1 MHIRQ
6 PSTKQQQIGYADL
19 KNQERQ
25 ATEVQSLRRQLKE
38 LKKLVAEGKTAAS
51 QSNAEDDNGER
62 DFEHLPLESEEE
74 DVTVSLHSAH
84 ADAAASPT
92 TRINPLRQE
101 GDYNPSTPRNHGAL
115 STSTLRDRG
124 ALSTPITSTPRQVF
138 EPRELSS
145 PSPHSSSHAN
155 GDTNTPSAT
164 PRITCITRQ
173 HVASSHVQVVPSP
186 SSTHPQSSQPQVQP
200 SSSSALA
207 VDVTALKPALF
218 RGGEQPAGRPKVHDY
233 EDHVKLLLI
242 EAIRIFEC
250 FMYTI
255 NPFPNPQETGE
266 WAREIWR
273 TVCAARE
280 DPQQFELTERMIRL
294 VRHSLNSPISY
305 IVLTYTKITTRKS
318 NARGDIVELARTSTQ
333 KAYHFV
339 LGDKKSTERKN
350 LQRYRELTNDSAFH
364 YKNLDVISGAR
375 SGFTQH
381 PYISELIQKAFF
393 KNTRSLGVE
402 FRKYFEPIPMVTIAF
417 ILTVISANID
427 EWSTGKHVQA
437 QFRESDHKDVYLN
450 YLGDLQRWEK
460 SAPQVVTNI
469 RKKWHDRAR
478 RIAGAMADSVVNRSV
493 SENAMKAAQLEL
505 QGRSGLTD
513 SEDDSGAEGDM
524 DGLA

>member
-1 MHIRQ
+1 MAKHSIPDDADSSELGDEDIQVPSVSKRPRKSRDDLSANEVLEERTRTVRQ
-6 PSTKQQQIGYADL
+6 PSTKQQQIDL

-74 DVTVSLHSAH
+74 DVTVSLHSAI
-84 ADAAASPT
+84 
-92 TRINPLRQE
+92 RK
-101 GDYNPSTPRNHGAL
+101 GPSI
-115 STSTLRDRG
+115 SMQTLRPPPLHASIHYG
-124 ALSTPITSTPRQVF
+124 GKAITIPQRRETTVHYQRQHCETV
-138 EPRELSS
+138 LSS

-233 EDHVKLLLI
+233 EDH
-242 EAIRIFEC
+242 
-250 FMYTI
+250 
-255 NPFPNPQETGE
+255 
-266 WAREIWR
+266 
-273 TVCAARE
+273 
-280 DPQQFELTERMIRL
+280 
-294 VRHSLNSPISY
+294 
-305 IVLTYTKITTRKS
+305 
-318 NARGDIVELARTSTQ
+318 
-333 KAYHFV
+333 AYHFV

-417 ILTVISANID
+417 ILTISANID